1 MLAKTESILLCD
13 EMIEAVSQNGFTH
26 LLQTIASAAEESD
39 NDVIYDNP
47 INLKEK
53 IVDFIRRHTMMELMI
68 IFNEVIEGHHVASL
82 LSQ

>member
-13 EMIEAVSQNGFTH
+13 EMTEAVSQNGFTH

-82 LSQ
+82 LS

>member
-13 EMIEAVSQNGFTH
+13 EMIEAVSQNGFIH

-47 INLKEK
+47 IGLKEK
-53 IVDFIRRHTMMELMI
+53 IVDFIRRHTMMELML
-68 IFNEVIEGHHVASL
+68 IFNEVIEGHHVESL
-82 LSQ
+82 LP

>member
-82 LSQ
+82 LS